1 VWSCHLVLILLTG
14 SGGFAGLDRIL
25 HVLFVPAAAH
35 SPRLHQSP
43 CVPLGDREEESPMQ
57 DEMKTDPTGLTR
69 REVLK
74 ATSLASLAA
83 AFHTTGGAFAAYASE
98 RIRVGLIGCGGRG
111 TGAALD
117 CAKASPD
124 VVITAL
130 GDLFSDQL
138 ASAKT
143 ELTSQLPADR
153 VTVTPQTSFTGFDA
167 FKKVVATDCDLVILA
182 APPFFRPTHLAAAI
196 EAGKHVFTE
205 KPVAVDPPG
214 VRSVIA
220 TSELAAKKGRA
231 IVAGTQRR
239 HQAHYV
245 EIMDRV
251 RSGDIGDIVS
261 GQAYWNM
268 GALWLERAAENW
280 TNRKARG
287 WSDMEWQ
294 VRNWLFTSWL
304 SGDHI
309 VEQHVHN
316 LDVMNW
322 AFDGPPVKCVGMGGR
337 AARTDPMFGNIF
349 DHFAVEY
356 EYANGA
362 RVLSFCRQTAGAA
375 ENVSERVVGTKGVS
389 YTDSTDGFIKGPKA
403 YKTGTASPNPYVQ
416 EHVDLIASIRAGKP
430 LNEGRRVAESTLT
443 AIMGRMSAY
452 TGRAMSWDWVMNAS
466 TLDLTPPH
474 LELKDLPPL
483 EVAVPGK
490 TSLT

>member
-1 VWSCHLVLILLTG
+1 MENDT
-14 SGGFAGLDRIL
+14 
-25 HVLFVPAAAH
+25 
-35 SPRLHQSP
+35 Q
-43 CVPLGDREEESPMQ
+43 
-57 DEMKTDPTGLTR
+57 TDLTGLTR

-111 TGAALD
+111 TGAAID

-130 GDLFSDQL
+130 GDLFPDQI
-138 ASAKT
+138 AWAKG
-143 ELTSQLPADR
+143 ELSKQLPADR
-153 VTVTPQTSFTGFDA
+153 VTATPETSFSGFDA

-182 APPFFRPTHLAAAI
+182 TPPFFRPAHLAASI

-205 KPVAVDPPG
+205 KPVAVDPEG

-245 EIMDRV
+245 EIMSRV
-251 RSGDIGDIVS
+251 NSGDIGEIVS

-268 GALWLERAAENW
+268 GGLWLERASENW
-280 TNRKARG
+280 TTRTAKK

-294 VRNWLFTSWL
+294 VRNWLFTAWA

-322 AFDGPPVKCVGMGGR
+322 AFGAHPVKCVGMGGR

-356 EYANGA
+356 EYPNGA
-362 RVLSFCRQTAGAA
+362 RVLSFCRQTEGAA
-375 ENVSERVVGTKGVS
+375 ENVSERVVGTKGHS
-389 YTDSTDGFIKGPKA
+389 YTDGTDGYIKGEKA
-403 YKTGTASPNPYVQ
+403 YENKQASPNPYVQ

-452 TGRAMSWDWVMNAS
+452 TGRAMSWDRVMNAS
-466 TLDLTPPH
+466 KLDLTPPH
-474 LELKDLPPL
+474 MEFKALPPL
-483 EVAVPGK
+483 VVAVPGR
-490 TSLT
+490 TELT

>member
-1 VWSCHLVLILLTG
+1 MRDETKAS
-14 SGGFAGLDRIL
+14 
-25 HVLFVPAAAH
+25 PAA
-35 SPRLHQSP
+35 
-43 CVPLGDREEESPMQ
+43 
-57 DEMKTDPTGLTR
+57 LTR

-111 TGAALD
+111 TGAAVD
-117 CAKASPD
+117 CVNASPD
-124 VVITAL
+124 IVITAL
-130 GDLFSDQL
+130 GDLFPDQVEW
-138 ASAKT
+138 AKG
-143 ELTSQLPADR
+143 EFRKQLPAER
-153 VTVTPQTSFTGFDA
+153 VTATPETSFSGFDA
-167 FKKVVATDCDLVILA
+167 FRKVLATDCDLVILA
-182 APPFFRPTHLAAAI
+182 TPPFFRPAHLAAAI

-205 KPVAVDPPG
+205 KPVAVDPAG

-245 EIMDRV
+245 EIMNRI
-251 RSGDIGDIVS
+251 RAGDIGEIVA
-261 GQAYWNM
+261 GEAYWNM
-268 GALWLERAAENW
+268 GALWLDRAADNW
-280 TNRKARG
+280 ANRTARN

-322 AFDGPPVKCVGMGGR
+322 AFGAHPVKCVGMGGR
-337 AARTDPMFGNIF
+337 AARTEPMFGNIY
-349 DHFAVEY
+349 DHFSVAY
-356 EYANGA
+356 EYPNGA
-362 RVLSFCRQTAGAA
+362 RVLSMCRQTAGAA
-375 ENVSERVVGTKGVS
+375 ENVSERVVGTKGFT
-389 YTDSTDGFIKGPKA
+389 YTDSTDGRITGEKA
-403 YKTGTASPNPYVQ
+403 YQNPKDSPNPYVQ
-416 EHVDLIASIRAGKP
+416 EHADLIASIRAGKP

-474 LELKDLPPL
+474 LEFKALPPL

-490 TSLT
+490 TELT

>member
-1 VWSCHLVLILLTG
+1 METG
-14 SGGFAGLDRIL
+14 TKT
-25 HVLFVPAAAH
+25 HPA
-35 SPRLHQSP
+35 
-43 CVPLGDREEESPMQ
+43 
-57 DEMKTDPTGLTR
+57 GLTR
-69 REVLK
+69 RDILK

-111 TGAALD
+111 TGAAVD
-117 CAKASPD
+117 CANASPD

-130 GDLFSDQL
+130 GDLFPDQI
-138 ASAKT
+138 ASSTT
-143 ELTSQLPADR
+143 ELRKQLPASR
-153 VTVTPQTSFTGFDA
+153 VTVTPETSFSGFDA
-167 FKKVVATDCDLVILA
+167 FRKVLATDCDLVILA
-182 APPFFRPTHLAAAI
+182 APPFFRPSHLTAAI

-205 KPVAVDPPG
+205 KPVAVDPAG

-220 TSELAAKKGRA
+220 TSALAEKKGRA

-239 HQAHYV
+239 HQAHYL
-245 EIMDRV
+245 EIMNRI
-251 RSGDIGDIVS
+251 RSGDVGEIVS

-268 GALWLERAAENW
+268 GALWLDRAADNW
-280 TNRKARG
+280 KNRTARG

-294 VRNWLFTSWL
+294 IRNWLFTSWV

-322 AFDGPPVKCVGMGGR
+322 AFGAHPVKCVGMGGR
-337 AARTDPMFGNIF
+337 AARTEPMFGNIF
-349 DHFAVEY
+349 DHFSVEY
-356 EYANGA
+356 EYPNGA

-375 ENVSERVVGTKGVS
+375 ENVSERVVGTKGYS
-389 YTDSTDGFIKGPKA
+389 YTDSTDGYIKGEKA
-403 YKTGTASPNPYVQ
+403 YQNTHASPNPYVQ

-430 LNEGRRVAESTLT
+430 LNEGRQVAESTMT

-452 TGRAMSWDWVMNAS
+452 SGRALSWDWAMNAS
-466 TLDLTPPH
+466 ALDLTPPH
-474 LELKDLPPL
+474 MELKGLPPL

-490 TSLT
+490 TPLV